1 MLCQTR
7 IALLL
12 PLLCIALLFGCKK
25 DKSATPAAGNTT
37 DSTIK
42 NDPKASSVSYT
53 KNMGG
58 LRNWHRS
65 HYYEAHGPHFPTP
78 IYESYNL
85 PDTAM
90 AVSILNDST
99 VSLLGNLFR
108 YDTTDSTKQAYLFG
122 TALAYFLHGSGYGKG
137 IAYFY
142 AKDSI
147 VFYNQDRHATTDA
160 WVLDDV
166 YNTY

>member
-1 MLCQTR
+1 MPYKTK
-7 IALLL
+7 IALLS
-12 PLLCIALLFGCKK
+12 PLLCCTLLFSCKK
-25 DKSATPAAGNTT
+25 DKGTALPPGKSPDTT
-37 DSTIK
+37 SNPQT
-42 NDPKASSVSYT
+42 SSQAYA

-58 LRNWHRS
+58 MRNWHRS
-65 HYYEAHGPHFPTP
+65 HFYEAHGPHFPTP

-90 AVSILNDST
+90 AVSVLNDST

-108 YDTTDSTKQAYLFG
+108 YDRTDSAKQMHLFG
-122 TALAYFLHGSGYGKG
+122 TAWAYFNYGTGYGKG

-142 AKDSI
+142 AQDSI

-160 WVLDDV
+160 WTLNDV
-166 YNTY
+166 YNTYK